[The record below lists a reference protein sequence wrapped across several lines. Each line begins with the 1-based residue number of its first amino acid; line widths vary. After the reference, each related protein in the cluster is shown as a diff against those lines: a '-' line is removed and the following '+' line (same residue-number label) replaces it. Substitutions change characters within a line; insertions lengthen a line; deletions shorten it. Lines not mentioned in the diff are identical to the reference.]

1 LGVCRTVEF
10 RKPNKIIKTMENK
23 ENITDHTIS
32 SNSSVNKEAKNIA
45 IISYITI
52 VGLIIAFV
60 MNSDKKHEFASYH
73 IYQSLGLGLT
83 SLAIGFIGIIPII
96 GWIINILGVFV
107 LLYMWIMGLVNA
119 TNEKQKPIPILGKK
133 YEEWFKNV

>member
-1 LGVCRTVEF
+1 
-10 RKPNKIIKTMENK
+10 MENK

-60 MNSDKKHEFASYH
+60 MNSDKKHE
-73 IYQSLGLGLT
+73 LL
-83 SLAIGFIGIIPII
+83 PITY
-96 GWIINILGVFV
+96 INH
-107 LLYMWIMGLVNA
+107 
-119 TNEKQKPIPILGKK
+119 
-133 YEEWFKNV
+133 

>member
-1 LGVCRTVEF
+1 
-10 RKPNKIIKTMENK
+10 MENK

-60 MNSDKKHEFASYH
+60 MNSDKKHEFSSYH
-73 IYQSLGLGLT
+73 IHQSLGLGLT

-119 TNEKQKPIPILGKK
+119 TNEKQKPIPIFGKK